1 MSEVMTIGE
10 IICETMREK
19 LDCSLGEVGTFIGPY
34 PSGAPAIFID
44 TMAKL
49 GHQAG
54 IFSAVGNDTF
64 GKAALQGIRNDGVD
78 DRYIQVH
85 DDLPTSA
92 VFIGYESS
100 GERDFMFYIGNA
112 ASGRIDIPE
121 ALPDDVKAF
130 HISGPVFTL
139 SEQVAENA
147 IKLVRYYAEAG
158 AVITFDPN
166 WREQLMRGKNV
177 KPYFDEMLEKTDIF
191 LPGDQELMYV
201 TGQDTVEDA
210 VRYVWSEP
218 QYQKIKVIAV
228 KSGSKGSRIFTRED
242 EFFVPVYQIAE
253 VDPTGAGDT
262 YDAGFTSAYL
272 RGKSVEE
279 CADFASMV
287 AAVNTQSLG
296 GMSARMREEDFKHL
310 LKQTKR
316 G

>member
-10 IICETMREK
+10 IICETMRDK
-19 LDCSLGEVGTFIGPY
+19 LDCSLGEVGSFIGPY

-64 GKAALQGIRNDGVD
+64 GKAALQGLRKDGVD

-100 GERDFMFYIGNA
+100 GDRDFMFYIGNA

-121 ALPDDVKAF
+121 ALPEDVKAF
-130 HISGPVFTL
+130 HISGPVFTI

-147 IKLVRYYAEAG
+147 IELVRHYAESG

-191 LPGDQELMYV
+191 LPGDKELTYV
-201 TGQDTVEDA
+201 TGQDTVENA
-210 VRYVWSEP
+210 VDFIWSDP
-218 QYQKIKVIAV
+218 RFKRIKVIAV
-228 KSGSKGSRIFTRED
+228 KYGSKGSQVFTRE
-242 EFFVPVYQIAE
+242 EAVFVPVYQITE

-272 RGKSVEE
+272 RGKSIKE
-279 CADFASMV
+279 CADFASLV
-287 AAVNTQSLG
+287 AAVNTQHFG
-296 GMSARMREEDFKHL
+296 GMSAKMQEADFEDL
-310 LKQTKR
+310 LRRAKR